1 MQKNINFSEILKICK
16 IQIKEFYLILINEF
30 YKTSEILDFFQFQ
43 KSENSSF
50 GFYVHL
56 KVQKYLHIS
65 KNSKFRIP

>member
-30 YKTSEILDFFQFQ
+30 YKTSEILDFQ
-43 KSENSSF
+43 KFWQSENSSF
-50 GFYVHL
+50 GFYVPL
-56 KVQKYLHIS
+56 KVGKYLHIS